1 MRVLITG
8 GAGFIGSHLADAY
21 LAAGYEVHILDNF
34 STGSKKNI
42 AHIEDQVRIID
53 GDIRDENLVSE
64 ALRDSDLVL
73 HFAAALGVKNIME
86 NPIDSISTNF
96 HGSEVILNEAANQ
109 QKRII
114 IASTSEIYGKNPN
127 QPLTEESDRVIG
139 KPQNIR
145 WSYSDAKALEE
156 SLAQA
161 LHDQKQLPVST
172 IRLFNTVGPRQTG
185 YYGMVIPRFVEAA
198 KQNKPLTI
206 HGDGTQSRVFCHVKD
221 AVEAITKISTEL
233 KSIGQ
238 VYNIGGQ
245 GEITIKELASKI
257 TERTKSTSTIE
268 FKSYEAAYGKGFE
281 DMYRRVPDITKVT
294 STIGWS
300 PKLNIDQIIDDVANA

>member
-21 LAAGYEVHILDNF
+21 LAQNHQVRILDNF
-34 STGSKKNI
+34 STGSKENI
-42 AHIEDQVRIID
+42 AHIQEKIEIID
-53 GDIRDENLVSE
+53 GDIRDGSLVKE
-64 ALRDSDLVL
+64 AINDVDLIL

-86 NPIDSISTNF
+86 NPIEAISTNF
-96 HGSEVILNEAANQ
+96 HGSEVVLNEAANQ

-114 IASTSEIYGKNPN
+114 IASTSEIYGKNPD
-127 QPLTEESDRVIG
+127 QPLNEESDRVIG

-161 LHDQKQLPVST
+161 LHDQKQLPVTT

-185 YYGMVIPRFVEAA
+185 HYGMVIPRFVQAA
-198 KQNKPLTI
+198 KQNQPLTI
-206 HGDGTQSRVFCHVKD
+206 YGDGSQSRVFCHVKD
-221 AVEAITKISTEL
+221 ATEAIIKIAQEPKT
-233 KSIGQ
+233 IGQ

-245 GEITIKELASKI
+245 GEITIKELATKI
-257 TERTKSTSTIE
+257 IERTKSSSTIE

-281 DMYRRVPDITKVT
+281 DMHRRVPDITKVT

-300 PKLNIDQIIDDVANA
+300 PKLNLDQIIDDVTNA